1 MLESIQRV
9 LYYVQAYENDFVQRQ
24 LAKSIE
30 EQKKELAKKRRE
42 LSKAEKRIAELDVLF
57 QRIYEDNI
65 SGKLTDERF
74 ATMSASY
81 EDEQK
86 RLKEATEQL
95 RIDVEKQDDKT
106 ANISVFVEK
115 AKKFTAINE
124 LTSAIVHEF
133 IDYIMVSSKQVIDG
147 KTVYPIDIYYN
158 GVGILNV
165 PTAEELEEMFK
176 NAESKSVPKNKKR
189 HSHE

>member
-1 MLESIQRV
+1 MRRV
-9 LYYVQAYENDFVQRQ
+9 LYYVKAYENDFVQRQ
-24 LAKSIE
+24 LDKSTE

-74 ATMSASY
+74 AIMSASY

-86 RLKEATEQL
+86 RLKELTEQL

-115 AKKFTAINE
+115 
-124 LTSAIVHEF
+124 V
-133 IDYIMVSSKQVIDG
+133 DR
-147 KTVYPIDIYYN
+147 
-158 GVGILNV
+158 
-165 PTAEELEEMFK
+165 
-176 NAESKSVPKNKKR
+176 KSVV
-189 HSHE
+189 